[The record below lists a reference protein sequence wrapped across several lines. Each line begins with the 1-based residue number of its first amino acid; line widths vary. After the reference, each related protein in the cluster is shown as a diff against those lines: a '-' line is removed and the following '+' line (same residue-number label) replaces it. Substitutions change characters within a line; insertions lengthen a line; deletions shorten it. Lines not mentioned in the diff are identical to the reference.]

1 MTKKRTR
8 VSTGYKPRP
17 LQKAIHKSLKRW
29 NVLVCHRRFGK
40 SVMSINQLIHSA
52 LSFKGKNGRFAY
64 LAPTYTQGK
73 TIAWD
78 YLKEFSQPVPG
89 TKANESELRVDFPNG
104 SRVRIF
110 GCDRPDAL
118 RGIYLDG
125 VVLDEYAQMPANLFG
140 EVVRPS
146 LSDRKGY
153 AIWIGTPQGKNAFYD
168 LYRQADGRSEW
179 FTAMYK
185 ASDTGILDKD
195 ELKDAQ
201 SIMTSDEYEQEYECS
216 WQASIKGAYY
226 AKWMNEADKEG
237 RITSVPYDPALAV
250 HTAWDLG
257 VGDATAI
264 WFFQAYGRELRII
277 DYYEASGEGLP
288 YYAKILQE
296 RGYVYGDHY
305 APHDIAVRELGSGR
319 SRKEI
324 ALNLG
329 IRFQV
334 VAKQSIDDG
343 IEAVRSVLPRCYF
356 DSEKARQGIDS
367 LIHYHKEFDQKRGEF
382 KNRPYHDW
390 SSHASDAFRYLA
402 VGFKDSTE
410 QFESY
415 EPEAVNY
422 Y

>member
-1 MTKKRTR
+1 MTKRTR
-8 VSTGYKPRP
+8 VTTGYKPRP

-356 DSEKARQGIDS
+356 DEKKARQGLDS
-367 LIHYHKEFDQKRGEF
+367 LLHYHKEFDQKRGEF

>member
-1 MTKKRTR
+1 M
-8 VSTGYKPRP
+8 
-17 LQKAIHKSLKRW
+17 
-29 NVLVCHRRFGK
+29 
-40 SVMSINQLIHSA
+40 SVNQLIHSA

>member
-1 MTKKRTR
+1 M
-8 VSTGYKPRP
+8 
-17 LQKAIHKSLKRW
+17 
-29 NVLVCHRRFGK
+29 
-40 SVMSINQLIHSA
+40 SVNQLIHSA

-201 SIMTSDEYEQEYECS
+201 SIMTDDEYEQEYECS

-296 RGYVYGDHY
+296 RGYVYGDHF

>member
-1 MTKKRTR
+1 MTNKVR
-8 VSTGYKPRP
+8 VTTGYKPRP

-356 DSEKARQGIDS
+356 DEKKARQGLDS
-367 LIHYHKEFDQKRGEF
+367 LLHYHKEFDQKRGEF

>member
-201 SIMTSDEYEQEYECS
+201 SIMTDDEYEQEYECS

-296 RGYVYGDHY
+296 RGYVYGDHF

>member
-1 MTKKRTR
+1 MTNKVR
-8 VSTGYKPRP
+8 VTTGYKPRP

-40 SVMSINQLIHSA
+40 SVMSVNQLIHSA

-125 VVLDEYAQMPANLFG
+125 VVLDEYAQMPASLFG

-356 DSEKARQGIDS
+356 DEKKARQGLDS
-367 LIHYHKEFDQKRGEF
+367 LLHYHKEFDQKRGEF

>member
-1 MTKKRTR
+1 MTKRTR
-8 VSTGYKPRP
+8 VTTGYKPRP

-89 TKANESELRVDFPNG
+89 TKVNESELRVDFPNG
-104 SRVRIF
+104 SRLRIF

-296 RGYVYGDHY
+296 RGYVYGDHF

>member
-40 SVMSINQLIHSA
+40 SVMSVNQLIHSA

-296 RGYVYGDHY
+296 RGYVYGDHF

>member
-1 MTKKRTR
+1 MTKRTR
-8 VSTGYKPRP
+8 VTTGYKPRP

-40 SVMSINQLIHSA
+40 SVMSVNQLIHSA

-296 RGYVYGDHY
+296 RGYVYGDHF

>member
-40 SVMSINQLIHSA
+40 SVMSVNQLIHSA

-201 SIMTSDEYEQEYECS
+201 SIMTDDEYEQEYECS

>member
-1 MTKKRTR
+1 MTNKVR
-8 VSTGYKPRP
+8 VTTGYKPRP

>member
-17 LQKAIHKSLKRW
+17 LQKAIHKSLQRW

-40 SVMSINQLIHSA
+40 SVMSVNQLIHSA

-89 TKANESELRVDFPNG
+89 TKVNESELRVDFPNG

-296 RGYVYGDHY
+296 RGYVYGDHF

-356 DSEKARQGIDS
+356 DEKKARQGLDS
-367 LIHYHKEFDQKRGEF
+367 LLHYHKEFDQKRGEF

-410 QFESY
+410 QFECY

>member
-1 MTKKRTR
+1 MTKRTR
-8 VSTGYKPRP
+8 VTTGYKPRP

-264 WFFQAYGRELRII
+264 WFFQAYGSELRII

>member
-1 MTKKRTR
+1 M
-8 VSTGYKPRP
+8 
-17 LQKAIHKSLKRW
+17 
-29 NVLVCHRRFGK
+29 
-40 SVMSINQLIHSA
+40 SVNQLIHSA

-201 SIMTSDEYEQEYECS
+201 SIMTADEYEQEYECS

>member
-17 LQKAIHKSLKRW
+17 LQKAIHKSLQRW

-40 SVMSINQLIHSA
+40 SVMSVNQLIHSA

-264 WFFQAYGRELRII
+264 WFFQAYGSELRII

>member
-1 MTKKRTR
+1 MTKRTR
-8 VSTGYKPRP
+8 VTTGYKPRP

-40 SVMSINQLIHSA
+40 SVMSVNQLIHSA

>member
-1 MTKKRTR
+1 MTNKVR
-8 VSTGYKPRP
+8 VTTGYKPRP

-296 RGYVYGDHY
+296 RGYVYGDHF

>member
-1 MTKKRTR
+1 MTKRTR
-8 VSTGYKPRP
+8 VTTGYKPRP

-296 RGYVYGDHY
+296 RGYVYGDHF

-356 DSEKARQGIDS
+356 DEKKARQGLDS
-367 LIHYHKEFDQKRGEF
+367 LLHYHKEFDQKRGEF

>member
-1 MTKKRTR
+1 MTKRTR
-8 VSTGYKPRP
+8 VTTGYKPRP

>member
-1 MTKKRTR
+1 MTKRTR
-8 VSTGYKPRP
+8 VTTGYKPRP

-356 DSEKARQGIDS
+356 DEKKARQGIDS

>member
-1 MTKKRTR
+1 MTKRTR
-8 VSTGYKPRP
+8 VTTGYKPRP

-296 RGYVYGDHY
+296 RGYVYGDHF

>member
-1 MTKKRTR
+1 MTKRTR
-8 VSTGYKPRP
+8 VTTGYKPRP

-40 SVMSINQLIHSA
+40 SVMSVNQLIHSA

-89 TKANESELRVDFPNG
+89 TKVNESELRVDFPNG

>member
-1 MTKKRTR
+1 M
-8 VSTGYKPRP
+8 
-17 LQKAIHKSLKRW
+17 
-29 NVLVCHRRFGK
+29 
-40 SVMSINQLIHSA
+40 SVNQLIHSA

-296 RGYVYGDHY
+296 RGYVYGDHF

>member
-1 MTKKRTR
+1 MTKRTR
-8 VSTGYKPRP
+8 VTTGYKPRP

-89 TKANESELRVDFPNG
+89 TKVNESELRVDFPNG

-296 RGYVYGDHY
+296 RGYVYGDHF

>member
-1 MTKKRTR
+1 MTTKRTR
-8 VSTGYKPRP
+8 VTTGYKPRP